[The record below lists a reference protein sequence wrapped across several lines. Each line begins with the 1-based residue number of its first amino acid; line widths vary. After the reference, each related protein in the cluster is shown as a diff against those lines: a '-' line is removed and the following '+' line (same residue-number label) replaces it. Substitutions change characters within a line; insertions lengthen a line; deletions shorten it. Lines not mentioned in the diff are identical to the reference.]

1 MCFPRPPKPPE
12 PAPLPPA
19 PTPPPPPPA
28 PIPPPDDVK
37 VQEVNPSVRRAK
49 TKKSKGE
56 YGRGADQLRVPVA
69 KPKVNV
75 GQAGPAGGINK

>member
-1 MCFPRPPKPPE
+1 MFPKTTETTSSRTITTSSYPTTPP
-12 PAPLPPA
+12 PAPLPP
-19 PTPPPPPPA
+19 PEDT
-28 PIPPPDDVK
+28 K